1 MFSFDSFIFHGD
13 TKNGGYFRQTDIQQ
27 ALNAARSVPLA
38 VDPGS
43 GRSAGRNS
51 GMGDG
56 PSTLNNNRLWMQ
68 IFGWEKFLFV
78 C

>member
-1 MFSFDSFIFHGD
+1 MFRFDSLIFQGD
-13 TKNGGYFRQTDIQQ
+13 TKNGGYFWRNIQQ

-43 GRSAGRNS
+43 GRFAGRNS

-68 IFGWEKFLFV
+68 IFDDF
-78 C
+78 